1 MTYEHGTNRMT
12 AFSWPL
18 AMAFALSIAPIA
30 QADEVFTA
38 RFSHVHPPGA
48 TSKAIAAEFFA
59 AELQERTDGRIQVE
73 VYPSAELFGDQQA
86 IQALQG
92 NSIQFLAPSTALL
105 TTIAP
110 ELGVLD
116 LPFLLEEDQVLSD
129 VIVPDSEIWDLIH
142 NNENLSSRNIG
153 VLGLWDYGHKHIWTN
168 TETRSYSDLAGQ
180 QLRVVG
186 GSDPLRYMMESWDI
200 NPTAMS
206 LGEVYNGI
214 QQGVVDGFD
223 NGYISAASLSIYE
236 VTDYVVMTNHGYN
249 TFAFLVNEEFMSS
262 LPDDLRATVLE
273 VAAETTALNAKI
285 FAEKD
290 AEARDHIK
298 QEGSTEFIA
307 FPDEDIQKMR
317 DAAVPQVWNQVRGTI
332 GDSVID
338 ELLSMK
344 KTQ

>member
-1 MTYEHGTNRMT
+1 MTVENESRRQTIL
-12 AFSWPL
+12 FSLL
-18 AMAFALSIAPIA
+18 ALAVAVTVVPEAK
-30 QADEVFTA
+30 ADEMFTA

-59 AELQERTDGRIQVE
+59 EELYKRTDGRITVE
-73 VYPSAELFGDQQA
+73 VYPSGELFGDQQA

-92 NSIQFLAPSTALL
+92 NSIQLLAPSTALL

-116 LPFLLEEDQVLSD
+116 LPFLLEEGQVLSD
-129 VIVPDSEIWDLIH
+129 VVTPDTELWDLLYK
-142 NNENLSSRNIG
+142 NNNLSSRKIG

-168 TETRSYSDLAGQ
+168 TETRTYSDLAGQ

-186 GSDPLRYMMESWDI
+186 GSDPLRYMMEAWNI

-236 VTDYVVMTNHGYN
+236 VTDYVVTTNHGYN
-249 TFAFLVNEEFMSS
+249 TFAFLVNEDFMAS
-262 LPDDLRATVLE
+262 LPDDLRAILLE
-273 VAAETTALNAKI
+273 VADEATELNSEI

-290 AEARDHIK
+290 AEARNHIE
-298 QEGSTEFIA
+298 QEGSTEFIV
-307 FPDEDIQKMR
+307 FSDDDLKKMR
-317 DAAVPQVWNQVRGTI
+317 DAAMPHVWNQVRDII

-338 ELLSMK
+338 ELLALK
-344 KTQ
+344 NQ